1 MNGKAPAHHPAVEPM
16 VLPCDAFL
24 DAPNEVPAPDFGLFR
39 DTLNSHF
46 YPARVEALDR
56 DPDMHDPWLSAI
68 HLTLTTIGY
77 VRFGTT
83 ASVDPGDLSAYH
95 VNVVLSGTVASQCGD
110 QQVIASPRVA
120 AVFGPDRQTRLPRW
134 DADAAQ
140 LSIKLPRTQVEQE
153 LAGLLGRPVVKPI
166 GFRLALPVD
175 EGAGRRWMSILSALL
190 QSADASRNAAELRHL
205 ESLERSL
212 ISGLLISQVHSYT
225 EQLAADPSRR
235 APQTA
240 IDRVVEE
247 IQRAPDRG
255 YTLADLARVAGISAR
270 SLQYGFQ
277 ERHGTT
283 PMRYLRQVRLD
294 RARDDLAQAHGSV
307 ADIAY
312 HWGFTNLGR
321 FARAYRDRFGEFPT
335 ATLDG
340 VRTASAHPSGRTG
353 GTRSVSGLI
362 TQLSHRPLPKACD

>member
-1 MNGKAPAHHPAVEPM
+1 MNGGAPARHPAVEPM

-24 DAPNEVPAPDFGLFR
+24 DAPNEVAAADFGLFR
-39 DTLNSHF
+39 DTLNRHF

-56 DPDMHDPWLSAI
+56 DADMRDPWLSAI

-110 QQVIASPRVA
+110 QQAIASPRVA
-120 AVFGPDRQTRLPRW
+120 AVFSPDRHTRLPRW

-140 LSIKLPRTQVEQE
+140 LSIKFPRTQVEHE

-166 GFRLALPVD
+166 DFLLALPVD

-190 QSADASRNAAELRHL
+190 LSADASRSTAELRHL

-225 EQLAADPSRR
+225 DAVGHGPTSACPAD
-235 APQTA
+235 
-240 IDRVVEE
+240 
-247 IQRAPDRG
+247 
-255 YTLADLARVAGISAR
+255 
-270 SLQYGFQ
+270 
-277 ERHGTT
+277 
-283 PMRYLRQVRLD
+283 
-294 RARDDLAQAHGSV
+294 RD
-307 ADIAY
+307 
-312 HWGFTNLGR
+312 
-321 FARAYRDRFGEFPT
+321 
-335 ATLDG
+335 
-340 VRTASAHPSGRTG
+340 
-353 GTRSVSGLI
+353 
-362 TQLSHRPLPKACD
+362 